1 MGVKVTKATGVI
13 EEYSEEKIR
22 ASAKRVGVPDSLI
35 DEMLAEIRSKL
46 YEGIKTSEIFRIVRD
61 YLSHSDKPYLSA
73 KYNLKAALA
82 ELGPSGYPF
91 EQYVSALLQ
100 EEGYLTKTNE
110 TLMGKCVTHEVDVI
124 ASKDGIQYFIEA
136 KFHTNPSQRTDVRVP
151 LYIRA
156 RYEDLSAKIS
166 TRTAPWIVTNTRFSS
181 DAIAYSNCVGI
192 RLTSWG
198 YPQGEGIMDLV
209 ERTKLHPI
217 TMLDIL
223 TPEDKRLL
231 LSQGIVACRQLLE
244 NKEAGLLIPEIR
256 RQQVMDQ
263 VRHICE
269 DQSQ

>member
-13 EEYSEEKIR
+13 EEYSEDKIR
-22 ASAKRVGVPDSLI
+22 TSAKRVGVPDTFI
-35 DEMLAEIRSKL
+35 AEMLAEIRAKL
-46 YEGIKTSEIFRIVRD
+46 YDGIPTSEIFRIVRD
-61 YLSHSDKPYLSA
+61 YLAHSDKPHLAS

-100 EEGYLTKTNE
+100 EEGYITKTNE
-110 TLMGKCVTHEVDVI
+110 IMMGKCVSHEVDVI
-124 ASKDGIQYFIEA
+124 ATKDGIQYFIEA

-156 RYEDLSAKIS
+156 RYEDISAKIGDL
-166 TRTAPWIVTNTRFSS
+166 TAPWIVTNTRFSS

-198 YPQGEGIMDLV
+198 YPQGEGITDMI
-209 ERTKLHPI
+209 ERTNLHPL
-217 TMLDIL
+217 TMLDTL
-223 TPEDKRLL
+223 TTEDKKLL
-231 LSQGIVACRQLLE
+231 LSQNIVVCRQLLLDKKAAE
-244 NKEAGLLIPEIR
+244 LIPEIR
-256 RQQVMDQ
+256 RQQVLDQ

-269 DQSQ
+269 DPRP